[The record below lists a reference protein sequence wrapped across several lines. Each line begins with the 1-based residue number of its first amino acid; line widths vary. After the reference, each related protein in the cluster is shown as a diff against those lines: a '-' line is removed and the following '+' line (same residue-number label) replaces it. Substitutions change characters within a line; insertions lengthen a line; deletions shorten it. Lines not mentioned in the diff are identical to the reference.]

1 MTEPTRHGRELLLEM
16 HAAPAT
22 TPTLWWL
29 GHAGFAVKFRGI
41 MIYIDP
47 CLGDIPGRTR
57 MVRPPLMPD
66 QVVNAGLV
74 LCTHAHHGHMHPG
87 TLPGILAASP
97 RSRVMLPR
105 SAAGHAFAA
114 AGVPYERMTTTDA
127 DLRVEYANGEE
138 RAVVYSIPAVQP
150 RAGWSAESGY
160 PSLGYVIRFD
170 GFTIYHAGDYR
181 RYEGF
186 VERLRQ
192 YRVSAAL
199 LPIGGLQNPG
209 VAEAAQLAEDIGAR
223 WVVPMHYG
231 TFAGDGAVDP
241 FVDHMLGQRPAL
253 PFKVFEQGEMWS
265 VPVEATVL

>member
-1 MTEPTRHGRELLLEM
+1 MKEPARQGRDLLVEM
-16 HAAPAT
+16 QTAPAT

-47 CLGDIPGRTR
+47 CLGEIAGRTR
-57 MVRPPLMPD
+57 LFDPPLNPD

-74 LCTHAHHGHMHPG
+74 LCTRAHAGHMHPG
-87 TLPGILAASP
+87 TLPGILSASP
-97 RSRVMLPR
+97 RCRVILPR
-105 SAAGHAFAA
+105 SVAGWAYAA

-127 DLRVEYANGEE
+127 DMRVEYGHEGAQ
-138 RAVVYSIPAVQP
+138 AIVYSIPATG
-150 RAGWSAESGY
+150 ADSGR

-170 GFTIYHAGDYR
+170 GFTIYHAGDYCP
-181 RYEGF
+181 YEGF
-186 VERLRQ
+186 VEKLRP

-199 LPIGGLQNPG
+199 LPIAGLGNSGP
-209 VAEAAQLAEDIGAR
+209 AEAAQLAEDIGAR

-231 TFAGDGAVDP
+231 TFAGETGGEIDR

-253 PFKVFEQGEMWS
+253 PFKVFEPGEMWS
-265 VPVEATVL
+265 VPVEAAVL